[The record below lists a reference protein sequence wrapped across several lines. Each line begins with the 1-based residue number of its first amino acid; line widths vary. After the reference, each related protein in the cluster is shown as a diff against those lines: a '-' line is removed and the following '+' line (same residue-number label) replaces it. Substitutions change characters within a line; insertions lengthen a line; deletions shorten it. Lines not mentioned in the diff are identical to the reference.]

1 MMNELDF
8 DDEIDLDDE
17 MDLDDEIVFGEVR
30 YDEEKTV
37 P

>member
-1 MMNELDF
+1 MNELDF